1 MRRLLGLEKILSE
14 YFYDFT
20 EIDVGFLV
28 RVALAVFWLGATIIL
43 LYENFK
49 NGTPPEPAWWVAF
62 ETAIGG
68 SVSQ

>member
-14 YFYDFT
+14 YFFT

-28 RVALAVFWLGATIIL
+28 RVALAVFWLGATVIL

-49 NGTPPEPAWWVAF
+49 NGTPSDPEWWVAF
-62 ETAIGG
+62 ETAIG
-68 SVSQ
+68 VTW